1 MHGTTTSSSNASPA
15 FVSVPYSKMNNIM
28 KYNAIQQ
35 RINNLNDIYENL
47 KETTYKMD
55 DTILNM
61 WKNWID
67 DNDNKFKNNLIYY
80 TLDCHNSIMDERIKR
95 IDNLYNLIYQLE
107 KERDLINIEEEEKEE
122 EEEEKEDEEI
132 INNRIINN
140 RMKHNKYALL
150 KREVIKKQN
159 NTIDDMIKYLNYYF
173 YDHDIEIKNIDRV
186 EDIDINF
193 VKKILLYM
201 TRDNSEFERYK
212 YKIISEDVEDKRLLN
227 HILIKKNTY
236 LKNKSKFNICE
247 LGLSMRYLKESGFV
261 DYETHKNIR
270 VTILNMLFIYFDD
283 DNENNFDINL
293 KTGKADDLYQFEQD
307 LFLILVNF
315 IYKEKEKE
323 EEDKYEQEQEQHPRL
338 FGRTKEESKTQKET
352 ERVIIFNVYE
362 NLYNSY
368 KKTYYDEEFISVY
381 DSINKHLQ
389 NKINFYRLR
398 DLKYTYNQ
406 LTDFYDDIKNVMNDK
421 NIDYTILSLYNN
433 ILDAVAFTIFIR
445 YLKVSFVSIDCKK
458 LVQIN
463 GNISYLIGHI
473 EKIINRE
480 DHIYY
485 CINNMKGLSRN
496 HLIKLLKQS
505 HNNNVKI
512 LNNLKNL

>member
-1 MHGTTTSSSNASPA
+1 
-15 FVSVPYSKMNNIM
+15 
-28 KYNAIQQ
+28 
-35 RINNLNDIYENL
+35 
-47 KETTYKMD
+47 
-55 DTILNM
+55 
-61 WKNWID
+61 
-67 DNDNKFKNNLIYY
+67 
-80 TLDCHNSIMDERIKR
+80 MDERIKR

-107 KERDLINIEEEEKEE
+107 KERDLINIEEEEEK

-173 YDHDIEIKNIDRV
+173 YDHDIEIQNIDRV

-236 LKNKSKFNICE
+236 LKNKSKFNICD

-315 IYKEKEKE
+315 IYKEKEEE

-362 NLYNSY
+362 SLYNSY

-389 NKINFYRLR
+389 NKISFYRLR

-406 LTDFYDDIKNVMNDK
+406 LTNFYDDIKNVMNDK
-421 NIDYTILSLYNN
+421 NIDYALSSLYKN
-433 ILDAVAFTIFIR
+433 ILEDAAVP
-445 YLKVSFVSIDCKK
+445 V
-458 LVQIN
+458 
-463 GNISYLIGHI
+463 
-473 EKIINRE
+473 
-480 DHIYY
+480 
-485 CINNMKGLSRN
+485 
-496 HLIKLLKQS
+496 LL
-505 HNNNVKI
+505 
-512 LNNLKNL
+512 